1 MEISPSSPIALPPR
15 SPLNGGRGEQAANTG
30 SAATQPQTGVQAS
43 AQDTSPEIRPRNNNR
58 TELTDEQRTQVAK
71 LQSRDREVR
80 AHEAAH
86 LAAAGGLA
94 RGGASFSYTTGP
106 DNRRYAVGGEV
117 SIDTS
122 PADSPEKTI
131 QKAQT
136 IQAAALAPAKPSS
149 QDSAVAASAAKMAAQ
164 ARAELSANR
173 AQESQDATAARQTEA
188 ADRYSSTAGVGV
200 GNENTA
206 DNKRID
212 VMV

>member
-1 MEISPSSPIALPPR
+1 MQINPVSPTTFLPQPARSSPLASEP
-15 SPLNGGRGEQAANTG
+15 A
-30 SAATQPQTGVQAS
+30 VQADKES
-43 AQDTSPEIRPRNNNR
+43 SVKTAPARQGNSQ
-58 TELTDEQRTQVAK
+58 ELGDEQRAQVAK

-80 AHEAAH
+80 AHESAH

-94 RGGASFSYTTGP
+94 RGGANFSYTVGP

-164 ARAELSANR
+164 ARSEISTAR
-173 AQESQDATAARQTEA
+173 AQESKDTSTIRQSDAVKS
-188 ADRYSSTAGVGV
+188 YSSTAGFGD
-200 GNENTA
+200 EKDADSNTI
-206 DNKRID
+206 NVI
-212 VMV
+212 V